1 METAADPDVT
11 TLRSFNRSF
20 TQRIGVLDDSFLQSG
35 RPLAEARLLF
45 EIGPDGTSV
54 LELRRR
60 LGLDSGYLSRLLRQL
75 ERDDLVT
82 AAPDPDDARR
92 RLVRLTHAGR
102 TAWTQLD
109 RRSDAL
115 ATGLLAPL
123 TDRQRRQLDD
133 ALRSAD
139 RLLRVATL
147 TFDLV
152 DPGSETAVDAM
163 NAYFAELDERFSGG
177 FDPGDTLTAD
187 APAMRAPVG
196 AFVVARSDGTTAAC
210 GGVQRHDSSTGEIKR
225 MWVHPDW
232 RGSGVGR
239 RMLAHL
245 ESRVRSLGYAAV
257 VLDTND
263 SLTEAITMYERAGYR
278 SVERYNDN
286 PYAKRWFAKSLDTHE
301 PVDESH

>member
-1 METAADPDVT
+1 MATADPDVT

-20 TQRIGVLDDSFLQSG
+20 TQRIGVLDNSFLQSG

-45 EIGPDGTSV
+45 EIGPGGASI
-54 LELRRR
+54 LELRHR

-82 AAPDPDDARR
+82 AAPDPDDKRR
-92 RLVRLTHAGR
+92 RLVRLTGAGR
-102 TAWTQLD
+102 TAWSQLD

-147 TFDLV
+147 TFDLI
-152 DPGSETAVDAM
+152 DPSSEAAVGAM
-163 NAYFAELDERFSGG
+163 SAYFAELDERFSDG

-187 APAMRAPVG
+187 APAMRAPAG
-196 AFVVARSDGTTAAC
+196 AFVVARSDDTVAAC

-232 RGSGVGR
+232 RGTGVGR

-245 ESRVRSLGYAAV
+245 EDRVRGLGYTTV

-278 SVERYNDN
+278 SIERYNDN
-286 PYAKRWFAKSLDTHE
+286 PYAKRWFSKPLGPQGSATG
-301 PVDESH
+301 SH